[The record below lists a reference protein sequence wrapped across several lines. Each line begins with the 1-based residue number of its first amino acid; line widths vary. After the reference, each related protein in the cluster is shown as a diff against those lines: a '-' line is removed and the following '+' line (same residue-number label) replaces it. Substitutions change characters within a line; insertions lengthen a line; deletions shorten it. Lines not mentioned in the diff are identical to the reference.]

1 MKKIIILFCFILLSG
16 CGFKPIYLSSE
27 TNFSINKID
36 YQGDLGKTVYNNLKH
51 YQNKNGKKFNYDL
64 TIISTKNKVI
74 TLKDKKGD
82 PSSFRLTIIV
92 KNSIYEKN
100 KLKAQRE
107 YKESFEYNN
116 SSKKFELSRY
126 ESEIENSMLNKIS
139 EEIVLSLY
147 EIQ

>member
-1 MKKIIILFCFILLSG
+1 MKKIIILFCIILLSG
-16 CGFKPIYLSSE
+16 CGFKPIYSSSE
-27 TNFSINKID
+27 TNFSINKIE
-36 YQGDLGKTVYNNLKH
+36 YEGDLGKTIYNNLKH
-51 YQNKNGKKFNYDL
+51 YQNKNKKKFNYNL
-64 TIISTKNKVI
+64 TILSAENKVI

-92 KNSIYEKN
+92 KSSIFEKN

-107 YKESFEYNN
+107 YKESFDYNN

-126 ESEIENSMLNKIS
+126 ESEIKNSMLNKIS
-139 EEIVLSLY
+139 EEIILSLY